1 MRLAIAGIMLAWA
14 ALGALP
20 AQSQT
25 LRQAVEGAW
34 AINPQIASLTAK
46 RDAIAARLPAARA
59 WFAGPPAISL
69 SHATDQVIQ
78 NKQARATEGELSV
91 PLWLPGE
98 GTATERVIDAE
109 LLRNDAQ
116 LAEAKLKIAGEVRE
130 ALYAL
135 ANAQAEL
142 GVAAQ
147 RMQSARALEADVA
160 RRQQAGDV
168 AALEHDLAR
177 AELLDAEA
185 KAREKRSD
193 VATAETSLQAL
204 TGFKVPLK
212 SLDEPLR
219 PDVDTAAHPR
229 IQNAARSIDAARA
242 ALHLAQ
248 TATRDSPEVSVLANR
263 NRDIRGTEY
272 DTMVG
277 VRLKVPFATE
287 ARNAPRLAAAQ
298 ADLLT
303 AQAEYASAQRQ
314 ILAELTS
321 ARQTLLG
328 AQDQAPIIA
337 ARVQSA
343 RQAVARL
350 RRSYDAG
357 EIGLSE
363 LLRGRVALY
372 DAEAANA
379 ANRIGIA
386 RARARVN
393 QAAGLV
399 P

>member
-1 MRLAIAGIMLAWA
+1 MRIAIASVMLIWSV
-14 ALGALP
+14 LGPLP
-20 AQSQT
+20 AHSQT
-25 LRQAVEGAW
+25 LRQAVEAAW

-69 SHATDQVIQ
+69 RHATDQVIQ
-78 NKQARATEGELSV
+78 NKRARATEGELSV

-98 GTATERVIDAE
+98 GTATEQVIDAE

-130 ALYAL
+130 ALYAV
-135 ANAQAEL
+135 ANAHAEL
-142 GVAAQ
+142 GVAEQ

-177 AELLDAEA
+177 AELFDAEA
-185 KAREKRSD
+185 KARQERSD
-193 VATAETSLQAL
+193 VVNVETNLVAL
-204 TGFKVPLK
+204 TGFKVPIK

-219 PDVDTAAHPR
+219 PGLDAAAHPR
-229 IQNAARSIDAARA
+229 VQAAARSIDSARA
-242 ALHLAQ
+242 ALRLAQ
-248 TATRDSPEVSVLANR
+248 IATRDSPEIGVLASR
-263 NRDIRGTEY
+263 NRDIRGPEY

-314 ILAELTS
+314 IEAELTS
-321 ARQTLLG
+321 ARQALTA
-328 AQDQAPIIA
+328 AQEQAPLIA

-363 LLRGRVALY
+363 LLRGRTGLY
-372 DAEAANA
+372 DAEAASA
-379 ANRIGIA
+379 ANKLA
-386 RARARVN
+386 VVRARARVN